1 MLELQV
7 KVLAA
12 WHRAGQSVRSRMAAD
27 HEDRGDV
34 TASTALTVILV
45 VAALAAGAVVA
56 ARIMNNAEAIPE
68 P

>member
-12 WHRAGQSVRSRMAAD
+12 WHRAGETVHTRMAAD
-27 HEDRGDV
+27 HDDRGDV

-45 VAALAAGAVVA
+45 IAALAAGAVVA
-56 ARIMNNAEAIPE
+56 AKIMSNAEAIPE

>member
-7 KVLAA
+7 RVLAA
-12 WHRAGQSVRSRMAAD
+12 WHRAGESFRSRAVAD
-27 HEDRGDV
+27 DQDRGDV

-56 ARIMNNAEAIPE
+56 AKIMSNAEAIPE